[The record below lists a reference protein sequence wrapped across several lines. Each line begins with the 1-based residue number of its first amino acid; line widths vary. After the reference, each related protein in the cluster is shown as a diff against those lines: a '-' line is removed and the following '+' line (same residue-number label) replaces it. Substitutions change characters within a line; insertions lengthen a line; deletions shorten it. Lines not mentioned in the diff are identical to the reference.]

1 MNIAVTLR
9 PANWSHN
16 IFQWLTPKMDVSIA
30 AESHRRNNDW
40 FVQIL
45 RSQRNGLTC
54 LPHFLGLNPVD
65 FNWLL
70 HKHLYPQRHN
80 RLLSPWQQEKD
91 NAIHQEDLRQ
101 QLLEMRQDEWQEI
114 RQLLRQYRA
123 GHADS
128 ELLIADI
135 VAAACLGGEHL
146 WRDLG
151 LTSRAELSALMA
163 VNFPY
168 LAEVNSGD
176 MKWKKFFYK
185 QLCEAGGGYVCRAPS
200 CDLCTAYDDC
210 FGSEE

>member
-9 PANWSHN
+9 QSRWNYN
-16 IFQWLTPKMDVSIA
+16 ILQWLTPMMNLSSTT
-30 AESHRRNNDW
+30 ESHERNNDW
-40 FVQIL
+40 FAQIL
-45 RSQRNGLTC
+45 RSQRSGHTC
-54 LPHFLGLNPVD
+54 LPYFLGLNPAD

-70 HKHLYPQRHN
+70 HKHLCPQRRS
-80 RLLSPWQQEKD
+80 RLLNPWQQEKD

-101 QLLEMRQDEWQEI
+101 QLLEMRDDEWQEI

-123 GHADS
+123 GIADS

-151 LTSRAELSALMA
+151 LSSRNELSALMN
-163 VNFPY
+163 VNFPR
-168 LAEVNSGD
+168 LAGTNTGD

-200 CDLCTAYDDC
+200 CDQCTAYDDC
-210 FGSEE
+210 FGSED